1 MHQRRHGL
9 FRVASIIIYDVF
21 LSDVNAT
28 AKTTVM
34 TVLVITVLIN
44 MMLHINERFAVD
56 IFFVTAIHCHVAVIA
71 TVNLLR
77 IFGGVCFDFLRV
89 FLLCRCKVAW

>member
-1 MHQRRHGL
+1 MPPQK
-9 FRVASIIIYDVF
+9 
-21 LSDVNAT
+21 N
-28 AKTTVM
+28 TVM

-77 IFGGVCFDFLRV
+77 IFGGVFGPCDLTVLIFTCFSFV
-89 FLLCRCKVAW
+89 PPQGSMVN